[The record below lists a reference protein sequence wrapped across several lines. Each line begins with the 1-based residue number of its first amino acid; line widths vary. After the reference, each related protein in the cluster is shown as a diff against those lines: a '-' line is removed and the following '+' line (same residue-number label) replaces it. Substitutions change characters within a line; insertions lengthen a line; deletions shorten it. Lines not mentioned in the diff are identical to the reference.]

1 MYKIYIVEDDRKMAS
16 IICQYFKKY
25 GYEAQYAEDFERIK
39 EEFIQYRPDLV
50 ILDINLPS
58 FDGFYWCRQMRGISN
73 VPIIFL
79 SARSGEMD
87 QVFAIENGGDD
98 YITKPFHLEVLL
110 AKVKGVI
117 RRTYGDYA
125 ISIEYNQFEIDGL
138 FLHRDKNIIE
148 YKGEKTEC
156 SPKEFRLLDCLA
168 KKCDKIVSRDKLL
181 EAIWD
186 EIDLVDDNTL
196 NVNIRRARKRL
207 DEIGIQDAIQTMRG
221 QGYMLKKSW
230 GRS

>member
-1 MYKIYIVEDDRKMAS
+1 MYKIYVVEDDRKMAA

-25 GYEAQYAEDFERIK
+25 GYEAQYAEDFDLIK

-58 FDGFYWCRQMRGISN
+58 FDGFYWCRQIRGISN

-98 YITKPFHLEVLL
+98 YITKPFNMEVLL

-125 ISIEYNQFEIDGL
+125 ISIEYNHFEIDGL
-138 FLHRDKNIIE
+138 FLYRDKNIIE
-148 YKGEKTEC
+148 YNEKKTEC
-156 SPKEFRLLDCLA
+156 SPKEFRLIDCLA

-207 DEIGIQDAIQTMRG
+207 DEIGIHDAIQTLRG

-230 GRS
+230 RRS

>member
-1 MYKIYIVEDDRKMAS
+1 MYKIYVVEDDRKMAA

-25 GYEAQYAEDFERIK
+25 GYEAQHAEDFDFIK
-39 EEFIQYRPDLV
+39 EEFVQYRPDLV

-58 FDGFYWCRQMRGISN
+58 FDGFYWCRQIRGISN

-98 YITKPFHLEVLL
+98 YITKPFHMEVLL

-125 ISIEYNQFEIDGL
+125 LSVDHNLLEIDGL
-138 FLHRDKNIIE
+138 FLYRDKNIIE
-148 YKGEKTEC
+148 FNENRTEC
-156 SPKEFRLLDCLA
+156 SPKEFRLIDCLA

-207 DEIGIQDAIQTMRG
+207 DEVGIHDAIQTQRG
-221 QGYMLKKSW
+221 QGYMLKKNWRHS
-230 GRS
+230 